1 MVYIKTKSQ
10 FIKALRD
17 QYIDISHFS
26 ARQLDYRYHQYKL
39 YEILIKYNNDE
50 FEILGVPE
58 CLDIELFP
66 SGKKYNINKGS
77 KYVTLC
83 YELYKLYECSYFNEE
98 ELVTET
104 ISVLHRY
111 KSKSATIKQLSQEL
125 RNIRKNFVEEQNYLF
140 RI

>member
-58 CLDIELFP
+58 SLEISLFP
-66 SGKKYNINKGS
+66 SGKSYNINKGS

-83 YELYKLYECSYFNEE
+83 YELYKLHERGYWNEE
-98 ELVTET
+98 ELVTES
-104 ISVLHRY
+104 IKILNRY
-111 KSKSATIKQLSQEL
+111 KENTVTIKQLTQEL
-125 RNIRKNFVEEQNYLF
+125 RNTRISFIEEQKHLF
-140 RI
+140 GI